1 MEPVEAAP
9 ASERWQG
16 LLALTLKQPWASAVV
31 ELGKD
36 IENRSWTTPFRGR
49 FAIHAGKSIDP
60 DGDAVSER
68 LRQRL
73 PSGCV
78 IAVATLRD
86 VVRDSDSEWA
96 REGQYH
102 WVLEDVTGLSVPV
115 PCIGRQMMFK
125 LPLDVESAVVA
136 ALAPCDG
143 QRYA

>member
-1 MEPVEAAP
+1 
-9 ASERWQG
+9 
-16 LLALTLKQPWASAVV
+16 
-31 ELGKD
+31 
-36 IENRSWTTPFRGR
+36 
-49 FAIHAGKSIDP
+49 
-60 DGDAVSER
+60 
-68 LRQRL
+68 
-73 PSGCV
+73 
-78 IAVATLRD
+78 LRD